1 MLTEVFGEN
10 YRENISLNHW
20 NCQYS
25 TIFDLQKIT
34 VLYDSFQYAW
44 TRIMMV
50 PELNL
55 EEERGNYWMKLC
67 SSARIEPG
75 DKNQWSKQGKC
86 YIKKQKIW
94 LRRDWP
100 ERSKETSEEYSR
112 CKDQPLPNPTIQPR
126 KGSFAPVLQV
136 WARNGREVAVT
147 DVSGMQGGVV
157 PREVS
162 HWRDPA
168 RKQPDWVLGTAAG
181 CSLLLKAFAE
191 DAFWA
196 SGIRCWQSWSH
207 QHCRRWVP
215 WKWCALQQPD
225 TGETVFGP
233 GG

>member
-1 MLTEVFGEN
+1 
-10 YRENISLNHW
+10 
-20 NCQYS
+20 
-25 TIFDLQKIT
+25 
-34 VLYDSFQYAW
+34 
-44 TRIMMV
+44 MMV

-67 SSARIEPG
+67 SSSRIEPG

-112 CKDQPLPNPTIQPR
+112 CKDQPLPNPAIHPR

-215 WKWCALQQPD
+215 WKWCALQEPDLGNLWALFQAWPGEAACACQRSSLGLEDKGLHPAVSLHQPLLAKFSVM
-225 TGETVFGP
+225 TAGK
-233 GG
+233 